1 MDYNN
6 RCSCSTTSVNTPML
20 IAAINDFPGI
30 LSWFPSGTRTWN
42 GGSISNISDYSSLG
56 AGKDNTSRI
65 SVFLSGKINPGWG
78 PDSHIFGAIASF
90 NDGGFSDW
98 FVPSV
103 DELTKLFEQKDVIN
117 GFSASG
123 YWTLNDNFARA
134 YVISFSDG
142 SLGNPEKA
150 NTNYKRRLVRYASY

>member
-20 IAAINDFPGI
+20 IAAINDFPGT
-30 LSWFPSGTRTWN
+30 LSWFPSGSRTWN
-42 GGSISNISDYSSLG
+42 GIDSISNISDYSSLG

-65 SVFLSGKINPGWG
+65 SVFLSGFHEGYG
-78 PDSHIFGAIASF
+78 PDSYIFGAIASF

-117 GFSASG
+117 GFSALG
-123 YWTLNDNFARA
+123 YWTSNDNFARA

-142 SLGNPEKA
+142 IMGNPLKG
-150 NTNYKRRLVRYASY
+150 NTTYKTRLVRYASY